1 MRTLFLEPQQIGEA
15 AGVIRRGGLL
25 VFPTETVYGL
35 GASAWDAD
43 ACRAIFAAKG
53 RPADNPLIVHIAT
66 SAMLG
71 EVAASVPEEARRLFD
86 AFSPGPLTIIL
97 PRSSRIP
104 DAVTAGLDTVGIRIP
119 SHPVARSLLKAVG
132 VPVAAPSA
140 NRSGRPSPT
149 DFAAAVSQMQGRV
162 DAILDGGD
170 CEHGLESTIL
180 RVVGREVTVLRE
192 GAITREMILE
202 VLGDATIGVAADTDE
217 TGGADADVGA
227 VTGAVA
233 DSGAGGPAVSAGRAG
248 LRPAEAPG
256 MRHAHYQPEARVVT
270 ATAGE
275 LPATLRRLE
284 GTRFGYI
291 GVTPLFGSCTTK
303 PAVSVLATDLEDY
316 ARRLYRSFYLF
327 DAEGCDVIVAE
338 LPASSGIGRAIRDRL
353 RRAAG

>member
-1 MRTLFLEPQQIGEA
+1 MHTLFLGPQQIGEA
-15 AGVIRRGGLL
+15 AGIIRRGGLL

-35 GASAWDAD
+35 GASAWDAE

-66 SAMLG
+66 GAMLG
-71 EVAASVPEEARRLFD
+71 EVAAAVPEEARRLFD

-97 PRSSRIP
+97 PRRSRIP
-104 DAVTAGLDTVGIRIP
+104 DVVTAGLDSVGVRIP

-149 DFAAAVSQMQGRV
+149 DFAAAVTQMGGRV
-162 DAILDGGD
+162 GGILDGGE

-192 GAITREMILE
+192 GAITREMIAG
-202 VLGDATIGVAADTDE
+202 VLGNVAIAAPGDPGETSSGDAAAS
-217 TGGADADVGA
+217 A
-227 VTGAVA
+227 
-233 DSGAGGPAVSAGRAG
+233 SAGDAIGSAG
-248 LRPAEAPG
+248 TVGSASRRPAEAPG
-256 MRHAHYQPEARVVT
+256 LRHAHYRPRARVVT
-270 ATAGE
+270 VATGR
-275 LPATLRRLE
+275 LPAALGHFA

-291 GVTPLFGSCTTK
+291 GLTPLHGDYTTM
-303 PAVSVLATDLEDY
+303 PAVSVLASDLEDY

-327 DAEGCDVIVAE
+327 DAEGCEVIVTE
-338 LPASSGIGRAIRDRL
+338 LPASSGIGRALRDRL

>member
-1 MRTLFLEPQQIGEA
+1 MHTLFLEPQQIGEA

-43 ACRAIFAAKG
+43 ACRAIFAANG

-66 SAMLG
+66 PAMLG
-71 EVAASVPEEARRLFD
+71 EVAGAVPEPARQLFD

-104 DAVTAGLDTVGIRIP
+104 DVVTAGLDTVGVRIP

-149 DFAAAVSQMQGRV
+149 DFAAAVAQMQGRV
-162 DAILDGGD
+162 DAILDGGE

-192 GAITREMILE
+192 GAITQEMIAG
-202 VLGDATIGVAADTDE
+202 VLGDVAIAASADRGE
-217 TGGADADVGA
+217 AGGAETAG
-227 VTGAVA
+227 
-233 DSGAGGPAVSAGRAG
+233 GAGVPRPAHR
-248 LRPAEAPG
+248 RPAEAPG
-256 MRHAHYQPEARVVT
+256 MRHAHYRPEARVVT
-270 ATAGE
+270 AAAAE

-284 GTRFGYI
+284 GRRVGYI
-291 GVTPLFGSCTTK
+291 GVTPLLGAYTTK
-303 PAVSVLATDLEDY
+303 PAVSVLASDLEDY
-316 ARRLYRSFYLF
+316 GRRLYRSFYLF
-327 DAEGCDVIVAE
+327 DAEGCEVIVAE
-338 LPASSGIGRAIRDRL
+338 LPASSGIGRALRDRL
-353 RRAAG
+353 RRAAD

>member
-1 MRTLFLEPQQIGEA
+1 MRTLLLEPQQIGEA

-35 GASAWDAD
+35 GASAWNAD

-66 SAMLG
+66 TAMLG
-71 EVAASVPEEARRLFD
+71 EVVASVPEEARRLFD

-149 DFAAAVSQMQGRV
+149 DFAAAVSQMDGRV
-162 DAILDGGD
+162 GAILDGGD

-192 GAITREMILE
+192 GAVTREMIRE
-202 VLGDATIGVAADTDE
+202 VLGDATIGAAADTDE
-217 TGGADADVGA
+217 TGGADGYDAVSGADATPGA
-227 VTGAVA
+227 DTG
-233 DSGAGGPAVSAGRAG
+233 SGAGGPAG

-275 LPATLRRLE
+275 RPAILRRLE

-316 ARRLYRSFYLF
+316 ARRLYRAFYLF
-327 DAEGCDVIVAE
+327 DAEGCEVIVAE

>member
-1 MRTLFLEPQQIGEA
+1 MRTLLLEPQQIGEA

-35 GASAWDAD
+35 GASAWNAD

-66 SAMLG
+66 TAMLG
-71 EVAASVPEEARRLFD
+71 EVVASVPEEARRLFD

-149 DFAAAVSQMQGRV
+149 DFAAAVSQMDGRV
-162 DAILDGGD
+162 GAILDGGG

-192 GAITREMILE
+192 GAVTREMIAG
-202 VLGDATIGVAADTDE
+202 VLGDVAIGAPSQ
-217 TGGADADVGA
+217 ADAAPG
-227 VTGAVA
+227 A
-233 DSGAGGPAVSAGRAG
+233 DSGSGGPAGPAGRG
-248 LRPAEAPG
+248 PAEAPG

-291 GVTPLFGSCTTK
+291 GVTPLFGSCTTT
-303 PAVSVLATDLEDY
+303 PAVSVLASDLGDY
-316 ARRLYRSFYLF
+316 ARRLYRAFYLF
-327 DAEGCDVIVAE
+327 DAEGCEVIVAE

>member
-1 MRTLFLEPQQIGEA
+1 MHTLFLEPQQIGEA

-35 GASAWDAD
+35 GASAWDAE

-66 SAMLG
+66 PAMLG
-71 EVAASVPEEARRLFD
+71 EVAGAVPEPARQLFD
-86 AFSPGPLTIIL
+86 TFSPGPLTIIL
-97 PRSSRIP
+97 PRSSRLP
-104 DAVTAGLDTVGIRIP
+104 DVVTAGLDTVGIRIP
-119 SHPVARSLLKAVG
+119 SHPVARAFLKAVG

-149 DFAAAVSQMQGRV
+149 DFAAAVAQMQGRV
-162 DAILDGGD
+162 DAILDGGE

-180 RVVGREVTVLRE
+180 RLSGGSVTVLRE
-192 GAITREMILE
+192 GAITREMIAG
-202 VLGDATIGVAADTDE
+202 VLGDVPIEASADTGAAWGAE
-217 TGGADADVGA
+217 AAGAGTAGGEAAGGAGVPR
-227 VTGAVA
+227 
-233 DSGAGGPAVSAGRAG
+233 PAHR
-248 LRPAEAPG
+248 RPAEAPG
-256 MRHAHYQPEARVVT
+256 MRHAHYRPEARVVT
-270 ATAGE
+270 AAGTE

-284 GTRFGYI
+284 GSRVGYI
-291 GVTPLFGSCTTK
+291 GVTPLLGDCTTR
-303 PAVSVLATDLEDY
+303 PAVSVLASDLEDY

-338 LPASSGIGRAIRDRL
+338 LPASSGIGRALRDRL